1 MWYSQPYPPV
11 SLLNFVTQILYH
23 TTLQLW
29 RTVIQI
35 TGIRATRVRKKPTLG
50 PSVEK
55 VLSNAILDY
64 RATELCF
71 LSCPVL

>member
-23 TTLQLW
+23 TTVQLW

-55 VLSNAILDY
+55 VLSNSSLDY

>member
-23 TTLQLW
+23 TTVQLW

-55 VLSNAILDY
+55 VLSNA
-64 RATELCF
+64 
-71 LSCPVL
+71 S